1 MNRKLIDSYSRQPR
15 KIIERR
21 SSEDSISV
29 TQVRSVIF
37 PFLNVP
43 LRSEF
48 KLSFEEEMKNEDIFI
63 RSKNLS
69 LEIIFRKGRK
79 MKILFEKS
87 LFPSCRKK
95 KTDIKE
101 TFIFVLKKKRE
112 GNFYSKKGIRDK
124 TKTR

>member
-1 MNRKLIDSYSRQPR
+1 
-15 KIIERR
+15 
-21 SSEDSISV
+21 
-29 TQVRSVIF
+29 
-37 PFLNVP
+37 
-43 LRSEF
+43 
-48 KLSFEEEMKNEDIFI
+48 MKNEDIFFI

-95 KTDIKE
+95 KTDIKG
-101 TFIFVLKKKRE
+101 TFIFVPKKKRE